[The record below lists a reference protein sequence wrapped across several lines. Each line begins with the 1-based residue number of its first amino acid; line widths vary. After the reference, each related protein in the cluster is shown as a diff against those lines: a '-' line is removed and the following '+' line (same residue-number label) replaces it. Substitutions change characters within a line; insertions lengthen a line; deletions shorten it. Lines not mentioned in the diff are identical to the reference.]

1 MIYHSGMINQGF
13 NLSDYQRNQLLAQ
26 QAVLQNQMIQQQ
38 FAPRSMRKNMYSVIE
53 VQNADEIRNFKLEA
67 GITYIFLNENS
78 DRIYLRQINE
88 KNEIVSYAYVFTQ
101 TNDDELAD
109 PVEKL
114 ENRMNRI
121 EQLLGEIANVQSQ
134 NSNGRTEKAS
144 AKAGSEFR
152 DVENQPMENAKP
164 EGVQRGV
171 GSRQR
176 KD

>member
-1 MIYHSGMINQGF
+1 MVNQGF

-26 QAVLQNQMIQQQ
+26 QAMLQNQMIQQQ

-78 DRIYLRQINE
+78 DRIYVRQLNE
-88 KNEIVSYAYVFTQ
+88 RNEVVSYAYVFTQ
-101 TNDDELAD
+101 SNDDELAD

-134 NSNGRTEKAS
+134 NSNGRTEKAG

-152 DVENQPMENAKP
+152 DVENQQMEDSKP
-164 EGVQRGV
+164 ESVQRG
-171 GSRQR
+171 GGAHQR
-176 KD
+176 KN

>member
-1 MIYHSGMINQGF
+1 MANQGF

-26 QAVLQNQMIQQQ
+26 QAMLQNQMIQQQ

-78 DRIYLRQINE
+78 DRIYLRQLNE
-88 KNEIVSYAYVFTQ
+88 RNEVVSYAYEFTQ
-101 TNDDELAD
+101 SNDDELAD

-114 ENRMNRI
+114 ENRMTRI

-134 NSNGRTEKAS
+134 NSNGRTEKAG
-144 AKAGSEFR
+144 AKAGSEFG
-152 DVENQPMENAKP
+152 DVENQQVEDAKP
-164 EGVQRGV
+164 ESVQRG
-171 GSRQR
+171 GGPHQR
-176 KD
+176 KN